1 MSKRVTFAPKPTQAA
16 PPNADAWVSGNSQ
29 SEPQQQATSQ
39 SETSVAPAEKMK
51 RFTFD
56 VPETLHR
63 RVKARCAEKGVDMA
77 DEMRRMLL
85 EHFGD
90 GKIQ

>member
-1 MSKRVTFAPKPTQAA
+1 MSKKVTFAPKPVPVA
-16 PPNADAWVSGNSQ
+16 PVNADAWVSGTSTHA
-29 SEPQQQATSQ
+29 EATPKT
-39 SETSVAPAEKMK
+39 ELAEKMK

-77 DEMRRMLL
+77 DEMRRILMD
-85 EHFGD
+85 HFPSS
-90 GKIQ
+90 

>member
-1 MSKRVTFAPKPTQAA
+1 MSKKVTFTPKPAA
-16 PPNADAWVSGNSQ
+16 TTAKADGWVTGD
-29 SEPQQQATSQ
+29 QQADSG
-39 SETSVAPAEKMK
+39 EKTK

-77 DEMRRMLL
+77 EEMRRLL
-85 EHFGD
+85 MEHFPPPD
-90 GKIQ
+90 TA

>member
-1 MSKRVTFAPKPTQAA
+1 MSKKVTFTPKPTGGA
-16 PPNADAWVSGNSQ
+16 PSNADAWVSGSPVPASNHDT
-29 SEPQQQATSQ
+29 EP
-39 SETSVAPAEKMK
+39 PEKTK

-77 DEMRRMLL
+77 DEMRRLL
-85 EHFGD
+85 EQHFP
-90 GKIQ
+90 QS